1 MAQMLQF
8 GLLSGAVD
16 HLIGPV
22 KRITQSIALLRN

>member
-1 MAQMLQF
+1 MEPTLQF

-22 KRITQSIALLRN
+22 KRIAQSIMLMRN